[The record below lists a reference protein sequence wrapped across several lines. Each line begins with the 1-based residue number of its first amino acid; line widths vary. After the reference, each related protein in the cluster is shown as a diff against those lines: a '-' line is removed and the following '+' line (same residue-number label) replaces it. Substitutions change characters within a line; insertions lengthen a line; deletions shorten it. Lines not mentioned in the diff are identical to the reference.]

1 MGGQNGKRTR
11 DGNRNVRVN
20 GEINVRLD
28 GEINIRVDGRILV
41 CFFLFKSV

>member
-20 GEINVRLD
+20 GEINVHLD